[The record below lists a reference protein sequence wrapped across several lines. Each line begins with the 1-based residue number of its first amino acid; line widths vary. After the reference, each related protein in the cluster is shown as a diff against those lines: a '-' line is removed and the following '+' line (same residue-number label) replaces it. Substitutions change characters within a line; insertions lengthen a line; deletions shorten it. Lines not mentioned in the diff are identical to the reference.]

1 MICEILD
8 FQFMA
13 MPTEEKRVVKKV
25 VVQPDWTKKIIKKI
39 IKKVPKTDWVSATN
53 PVVEETPVSN
63 WENTQASSVSLEDVS
78 NLFGA
83 QDNNQTTTQNENQW
97 AWEAIDL
104 WNFDFNP
111 GTQEIPQEVPQDAP
125 VQQDNAAPQENSWA
139 ATLDMDSLMWD
150 TPANENSPVE
160 SVVPENQATTENPA
174 SLNLDQMISQPQQP
188 VEQPQQTEVTAN
200 AENNENNDEN
210 FDPFMAMKT
219 TLEWSDMA
227 PATLDLDAITDQP
240 AAQQEQPSAPVES
253 VNQPEVQSVAQPEV
267 QPVVQ
272 QVEPTVESDVPTL
285 DLNAIPSQAPV
296 NSTTAAPTQAAPVN
310 AAPANGNPLAS
321 NPLTANIMKN
331 LWGIVADPKKKKI
344 LTIAASCFWVL
355 VLFALVFIRYPDM
368 FAWGSQEHGSP
379 TTLNPGITTTV
390 TPEPDVS
397 GTTTTVTPEPDV
409 PGTTTTVTPEP
420 ENPTGEV
427 IIKQKDPVSVGW
439 EDFFTDDN
447 ITTIDLDEVSI
458 SVSTWGA
465 VNPLGEVEWLI
476 GPVSGN
482 DTIVQEATEY
492 LQKGKE
498 LKDKWAGENNRNKM
512 RYGIFIEWK
521 AQETL
526 DALEKGENIDIS
538 TWISLKAQF
547 DEYLTKG
554 TDA

>member
-1 MICEILD
+1 
-8 FQFMA
+8 MA

-39 IKKVPKTDWVSATN
+39 IKKVPKKDWVSTTN
-53 PVVEETPVSN
+53 PVVQETPVSN

-104 WNFDFNP
+104 WNFDYNP
-111 GTQEIPQEVPQDAP
+111 GTQEAPQEVPQDAP
-125 VQQDNAAPQENSWA
+125 VQQDNVVPQENSWA
-139 ATLDMDSLMWD
+139 ATLDMDSFLWASQ
-150 TPANENSPVE
+150 TNENNPVE
-160 SVVPENQATTENPA
+160 AAVPENQATTENPA
-174 SLNLDQMISQPQQP
+174 SLNLDQMISQPEQP
-188 VEQPQQTEVTAN
+188 AEQPQQTEGTEN
-200 AENNENNDEN
+200 AENTENNEEN

-219 TLEWSDMA
+219 TLEWSDMG
-227 PATLDLDAITDQP
+227 PATLDLDAMTDQP
-240 AAQQEQPSAPVES
+240 VAQQEQPSAPVES
-253 VNQPEVQSVAQPEV
+253 VNQPEVQPVAQQAESTI
-267 QPVVQ
+267 Q
-272 QVEPTVESDVPTL
+272 QVEPAAESDVPTL
-285 DLNAIPSQAPV
+285 DLNAMPSQTPANPTPVAPV
-296 NSTTAAPTQAAPVN
+296 QANPVN
-310 AAPANGNPLAS
+310 AAPTNGNPLTS
-321 NPLTANIMKN
+321 NPLTADIMKN

-368 FAWGSQEHGSP
+368 FAGESQEHGSP

-390 TPEPDVS
+390 TPEPDVPE
-397 GTTTTVTPEPDV
+397 TTTTVTPEPDV

-420 ENPTGEV
+420 ENPTDEV
-427 IIKQKDPVSVGW
+427 TIKQKEPVNVGW
-439 EDFFTDDN
+439 EDFFTDEN
-447 ITTIDLDEVSI
+447 IPTVNLDEVSL
-458 SVSTWGA
+458 SVWTWGA

-498 LKDKWAGENNRNKM
+498 LKDMWAGQNNRNKM

>member
-1 MICEILD
+1 
-8 FQFMA
+8 MA

-39 IKKVPKTDWVSATN
+39 IKKVPKTDWVSTTN

-83 QDNNQTTTQNENQW
+83 QDNNQTTTPTTQNDNQW
-97 AWEAIDL
+97 AWEPIDL

-111 GTQEIPQEVPQDAP
+111 GTQEAPQEVPQDAP
-125 VQQDNAAPQENSWA
+125 VQQDNVVPQENPWA
-139 ATLDMDSLMWD
+139 ATLDMDSFLWA
-150 TPANENSPVE
+150 TQTNENNPVE
-160 SVVPENQATTENPA
+160 SAAPENQDTTENPA
-174 SLNLDQMISQPQQP
+174 SLNLDQMISQPEQTA
-188 VEQPQQTEVTAN
+188 EQPQQAEVTAN
-200 AENNENNDEN
+200 AENNENTEEN

-219 TLEWSDMA
+219 TLEWSDMG
-227 PATLDLDAITDQP
+227 PATLDLDAMTDQP
-240 AAQQEQPSAPVES
+240 VAQQEQPSAPVES
-253 VNQPEVQSVAQPEV
+253 VNQPEVQPVA
-267 QPVVQ
+267 Q
-272 QVEPTVESDVPTL
+272 QVEPTVQQEEPAAESDVPTL
-285 DLNAIPSQAPV
+285 DLNAIPSQAPANPTPV
-296 NSTTAAPTQAAPVN
+296 APVQAVPVN
-310 AAPANGNPLAS
+310 AAPANGNQLAS
-321 NPLTANIMKN
+321 SPLTANIMKN

-344 LTIAASCFWVL
+344 LTIVASCFWVL

-368 FAWGSQEHGSP
+368 FAWEQQHGSP
-379 TTLNPGITTTV
+379 TTWNPG
-390 TPEPDVS
+390 
-397 GTTTTVTPEPDV
+397 
-409 PGTTTTVTPEP
+409 TTTVTPEP
-420 ENPTGEV
+420 ENPVDEV
-427 IIKQKDPVSVGW
+427 IIKQKDPVSVSW
-439 EDFFTDDN
+439 EDFFTDEN
-447 ITTIDLDEVSI
+447 IPTVNLDEVSI
-458 SVSTWGA
+458 SVWTWGA

-492 LQKGKE
+492 LKKGKE
-498 LKDKWAGENNRNKM
+498 LKDKWAGLNNRNKM

>member
-1 MICEILD
+1 
-8 FQFMA
+8 MA

-150 TPANENSPVE
+150 TPANENNPVE

-174 SLNLDQMISQPQQP
+174 SLNLDQMISQPEQP
-188 VEQPQQTEVTAN
+188 AEQPQQTEGTEN
-200 AENNENNDEN
+200 AENTENNEEN

-219 TLEWSDMA
+219 TLEWSDMGT
-227 PATLDLDAITDQP
+227 ATLDLDAMTDQP
-240 AAQQEQPSAPVES
+240 VAQQEQPSAPVES
-253 VNQPEVQSVAQPEV
+253 VNQPEVQPVAQQSESTI
-267 QPVVQ
+267 Q
-272 QVEPTVESDVPTL
+272 QVEPAAESDVPTL
-285 DLNAIPSQAPV
+285 DLNAMPSQTPANPTPVAPV
-296 NSTTAAPTQAAPVN
+296 QANPVN
-310 AAPANGNPLAS
+310 AAPTNGNPLAS
-321 NPLTANIMKN
+321 NPLTADIMKN

-368 FAWGSQEHGSP
+368 FAGESQEHGSA

-390 TPEPDVS
+390 TPEPDVPE
-397 GTTTTVTPEPDV
+397 TTTTVTPEPDV

-420 ENPTGEV
+420 ENPTDEV
-427 IIKQKDPVSVGW
+427 TIKQKEPVNVGW
-439 EDFFTDDN
+439 EDFFTDEN
-447 ITTIDLDEVSI
+447 IPTVNLDEVSL
-458 SVSTWGA
+458 SVWTWGA

-498 LKDKWAGENNRNKM
+498 LKDMWAGQNNRNKM